1 MQQGMESFEATE
13 KCTPGLNFF
22 GSTHR
27 ANRRRTI
34 ALDQRTVL
42 LHLSATFLRSGSK
55 RCRTIIRRSG
65 RTALYWVQTPMNRLD
80 VVDPEIKSRGA
91 FSLGI
96 NRRGY
101 PPDKALARKAIPTD
115 IRSLCRAYTGEAI
128 RHLAAI
134 MRQREYSPAARV
146 QAASVLLDR
155 GWGKPPQAHTGE
167 DDKDIRVTIRQIV
180 ERRDED

>member
-1 MQQGMESFEATE
+1 MGEPESESDA
-13 KCTPGLNFF
+13 
-22 GSTHR
+22 
-27 ANRRRTI
+27 
-34 ALDQRTVL
+34 D
-42 LHLSATFLRSGSK
+42 
-55 RCRTIIRRSG
+55 
-65 RTALYWVQTPMNRLD
+65 
-80 VVDPEIKSRGA
+80 
-91 FSLGI
+91 
-96 NRRGY
+96 RRGY
-101 PPDKALARKAIPTD
+101 RPRKALARKAIPAD

-180 ERRDED
+180 ECRDED